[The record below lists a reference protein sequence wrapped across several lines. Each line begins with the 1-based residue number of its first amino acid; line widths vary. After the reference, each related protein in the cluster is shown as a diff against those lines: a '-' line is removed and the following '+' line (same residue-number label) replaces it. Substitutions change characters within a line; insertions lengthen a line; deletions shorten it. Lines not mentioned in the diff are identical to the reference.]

1 MLFLFTHILVL
12 ENEYYQQRICYF
24 EKFFHMQLF
33 DVQPLL
39 FAFYKVAGKF
49 AYIFC
54 HLLPGKW
61 RKDHKIY
68 VDSCQSTSLL
78 SFSVCLSFCDI
89 KCPQVFS
96 LKGMSTTFLLVFF
109 VSQKDSLCGTK
120 KNSFYFTLRAL
131 FVPEIIK
138 F

>member
-12 ENEYYQQRICYF
+12 ENEYYQQRICYY

-33 DVQPLL
+33 DVQPLP

-49 AYIFC
+49 VYIFC

-61 RKDHKIY
+61 HKDHKIY
-68 VDSCQSTSLL
+68 MDSCQSISLL

-89 KCPQVFS
+89 KCPWVFS
-96 LKGMSTTFLLVFF
+96 LKGMSTIFLLVFF
-109 VSQKDSLCGTK
+109 CKSKGQPLWNKEKHFFFHFESTFC
-120 KNSFYFTLRAL
+120 S
-131 FVPEIIK
+131 
-138 F
+138 